1 MTALRLPCGMNLFLL
16 LTIIDAGLAFA
27 PTLREIRTNLITA
40 ASSCEEPHYE
50 RENHI
55 TSSTLSRKTLIDSA
69 IQFSFALTAAS
80 ILPSSAD
87 AKCTDIE
94 SCREEGERKIEADLK
109 NNPIIKLS
117 KGVRYRVLQPS
128 SVTGPKVQ
136 EGSSIDLIYS
146 ISTASGQYMYSK
158 GFGFEK
164 IEFGNKLQSDL
175 GLDSMRVTLGKHQ
188 VPIGIEMALLG
199 MGRGERRRVELPPGV
214 GFETSN
220 WSPEPTTRRGKT
232 QIEQYKRK
240 LEGFGSQPPFPAE
253 TVWDVEVLGIRN

>member
-1 MTALRLPCGMNLFLL
+1 MMALLLLAIVEVTQAFVHTSIQSRAHLSTALLAHDKLL
-16 LTIIDAGLAFA
+16 KEVCNDSSVTITRKQAIQHSTFILTGLV
-27 PTLREIRTNLITA
+27 A
-40 ASSCEEPHYE
+40 AS
-50 RENHI
+50 
-55 TSSTLSRKTLIDSA
+55 TLPKIA
-69 IQFSFALTAAS
+69 Q
-80 ILPSSAD
+80 

-117 KGVRYRVLQPS
+117 NGVRYRVLQPS
-128 SVTGPKVQ
+128 TSTAKVQ
-136 EGSSIDLIYS
+136 EGSTIDLIYS

-158 GFGFEK
+158 GFGYEK
-164 IEFGNKLQSDL
+164 VEFGNKLQSDL
-175 GLDSMRVTLGKHQ
+175 GLDSMRVSIDKHQ

-232 QIEQYKRK
+232 QIEQYKKK
-240 LEGFGSQPPFPAE
+240 LTGFGSQPPFPAE
-253 TVWDVEVLGIRN
+253 TVWDIEVLGIR